1 MGNLVTLNSQQL
13 ISYWSIQLPN
23 FMRNWISMDF
33 VLGEEK
39 SLVQLDKLYN
49 SGFFNKKTMQVSVIH
64 FLSLHILDI
73 FMIFF
78 FFFGMMIRMHQTK
91 LLLSY
96 RVFLI

>member
-39 SLVQLDKLYN
+39 SLVQLDKLYI
-49 SGFFNKKTMQVSVIH
+49 SGFFNKKQCKYLLTTFSHCIYWI
-64 FLSLHILDI
+64 FL
-73 FMIFF
+73 
-78 FFFGMMIRMHQTK
+78 
-91 LLLSY
+91 
-96 RVFLI
+96 